1 MNVLMMSISHKV
13 PMIKAI
19 KSAIQR
25 ACPGAILYGAD
36 SSADCIGRFWVDMFW
51 LCPSLNQLSVEDLI
65 EYCHKQNISV
75 IFPSRDGELA
85 YFAMHQHQLNESG
98 IRVMISEIEAVQLCL
113 DKLHFYEEL
122 RKQGYPVIPTFT
134 SLDELISQFPNY
146 SGSFVVK
153 ERLGAGSVGAGI
165 DVQSE
170 DALRIAEN
178 MKSPVFQPFT
188 AGTEYSIDLYLSM
201 SSFPQGAIVRNRNRI
216 VNGESQVTTST
227 LYPELEELCKEIASK
242 YHLQGHVL
250 FQVIVDEKNT
260 PHIIECNCRFG
271 GASTLAVAMGLD
283 SFFWFY
289 KESAGRSLRE
299 FPFQR
304 GEKEMMLIRHAE
316 DLII

>member
-19 KSAIQR
+19 KSALQR
-25 ACPGAILYGAD
+25 AHPGAILYGAD
-36 SSADCIGRFWVDMFW
+36 SSADCIGRYWVDMFW
-51 LCPSLNQLSVEDLI
+51 QCPSLNQLSVDELI
-65 EYCHKQNISV
+65 LYCHKQNISV

-85 YFAMHQHQLNESG
+85 YFAQHQHLLKESG
-98 IRVMISEIEAVQLCL
+98 IKVMISEAAAVQLCL
-113 DKLHFYEEL
+113 DKLHFYKGL
-122 RKQGYPVIPTFT
+122 HKQGYPVIPTFT
-134 SLDELISQFPNY
+134 SLDELTLHPLY
-146 SGSFVVK
+146 HSGLFVVK

-165 DVQSE
+165 GVQAK
-170 DALRIAEN
+170 DALRIAKK

-188 AGTEYSIDLYLSM
+188 SGTEYSIDLYLNR
-201 SSFPQGAIVRNRNRI
+201 SSFLQGAIARKRNRI
-216 VNGESQVTTST
+216 VNGESQITTTT

-242 YHLQGHVL
+242 YNLRGHVM
-250 FQVIVDEKNT
+250 FQVIVDEKNS

-289 KESAGRSLRE
+289 KESIGASLRE

-304 GEKEMMLIRHAE
+304 SETERMLIRHAE
-316 DLII
+316 DLIL